1 MLMISGWY
9 HSEKNGQRLL
19 TSEEVATACCITN
32 DEVKKWLEDNHL
44 KRARPGEDL
53 VDSAEVISFLI
64 RHNMPVSPW
73 LLPPQTKKILFIA
86 ADEGQFQDQ
95 SDTFDHICRFFAESC
110 NILVETSLAGKYA
123 DLCIFTFCPNIV
135 VMFIRE
141 CSEYTETTL
150 NFLSSIPEQQTILI
164 VDELLWKAKV
174 DGLLTLPAHLIVSEN
189 LPVASLRSQ
198 LQSVFV
204 NRSQKRRPLPIF

>member
-1 MLMISGWY
+1 MISGWY